1 MAFFDSLKKGTNEP
15 NPLSNR
21 LVTEDNLR
29 VKIKQL
35 LQKEVFHQIEPLEVV
50 EILKDEN
57 ESIDYGRIIGRYVY
71 SEQDLSIGRLS
82 EFRPIGAN
90 IIQMPLPGDIVLG
103 FDFFGERY
111 YLPQSLVRA
120 KAGGS
125 IVDPLA
131 KLNTSDF
138 NLSDMDGFQK
148 SQDIRGD
155 YFRDNQYYKIQPN
168 EGDTFI
174 QGRFGNY
181 IQLGSNQ
188 YNDLDD
194 SGDLREVREDFK
206 DSPNIYLGAISSS
219 IELTSNEEIS
229 FEDWYQEPSLTML
242 DKFSNELKD
251 DVTTTK
257 PHIIFDSHRVVINA
271 KSNATLFSNNNFLVG
286 SLLDGVYLQGEKNV
300 DVKAITENIDITTL
314 EKDIRIK
321 AKKNIK
327 ALAEEESI
335 EARAEK
341 NIITRAKNNNEV
353 IADDGKVKL
362 HGGGSREPVA
372 LGNTLK
378 SLLDDLSQSLISFG
392 TGLTKKT
399 LTAKGTKLAGDVS
412 SIKGRLNTILSK
424 KVETQ

>member
-1 MAFFDSLKKGTNEP
+1 
-15 NPLSNR
+15 
-21 LVTEDNLR
+21 
-29 VKIKQL
+29 
-35 LQKEVFHQIEPLEVV
+35 
-50 EILKDEN
+50 
-57 ESIDYGRIIGRYVY
+57 
-71 SEQDLSIGRLS
+71 
-82 EFRPIGAN
+82 
-90 IIQMPLPGDIVLG
+90 
-103 FDFFGERY
+103 
-111 YLPQSLVRA
+111 
-120 KAGGS
+120 
-125 IVDPLA
+125 
-131 KLNTSDF
+131 
-138 NLSDMDGFQK
+138 
-148 SQDIRGD
+148 
-155 YFRDNQYYKIQPN
+155 
-168 EGDTFI
+168 
-174 QGRFGNY
+174 
-181 IQLGSNQ
+181 
-188 YNDLDD
+188 
-194 SGDLREVREDFK
+194 
-206 DSPNIYLGAISSS
+206 
-219 IELTSNEEIS
+219 
-229 FEDWYQEPSLTML
+229 ML

-251 DVTTTK
+251 DITTTK

-362 HGGGSREPVA
+362 HGGGSRQPVV

-378 SLLDDLSQSLISFG
+378 GLLDDLSQSLVSFG
-392 TGLTKKT
+392 AGLNPKN
-399 LTAKGTKLAGDVS
+399 LVERGTKLSIEVG